1 MYENGTLEPA
11 GRAGPVR
18 SGAAVPAGAARR
30 AAEPVYLDSGNGLI
44 KGHDNGTIDPQ
55 GTTERAQAAAV
66 LMRFCQQFVE

>member
-1 MYENGTLEPA
+1 MKTVRWSLRAALALCVAALLCLLGLPA
-11 GRAGPVR
+11 G
-18 SGAAVPAGAARR
+18 